1 VSKEVEQL
9 KADLDLV
16 TKTARVLATKLDKI
30 SKKIELILGSIDE
43 TQIPKDL
50 SSKTIASS
58 QSKTQPASSTD
69 TIATSQAPSRVTPR
83 RSQPVDA
90 SSKASRL
97 LDSFHGQV
105 QSMTNGKE
113 IASELSRLRD
123 QVMQSAEVGF
133 HPAFHEMGRY
143 ADQIKKIRAISVA
156 EREELLE
163 KIYDWKT
170 RLSS

>member
-1 VSKEVEQL
+1 MSKEVEQL

-16 TKTARVLATKLDKI
+16 TKTAKVLATKLEKI
-30 SKKIELILGSIDE
+30 SKKVGLILDSIDE
-43 TQIPKDL
+43 TQIPEGL
-50 SSKTIASS
+50 SSEKITSS
-58 QSKTQPASSTD
+58 QSTTQPASST
-69 TIATSQAPSRVTPR
+69 IQAPSRVTPR
-83 RSQPVDA
+83 RSQPVET

-113 IASELSRLRD
+113 IADALSRLRD

-143 ADQIKKIRAISVA
+143 ADQIKKISAISGT
-156 EREELLE
+156 EKEELLE